1 MGVIVGK
8 GRDSSRGKRGSL
20 RGGNDGM
27 LHKLKID
34 VVFFSRYFLFLGL
47 RSASLHGPIVE
58 VMDSGRP
65 CRRMKGQQS
74 LPFVKRAVVRLRKN
88 QRETTATRAGHAN
101 GCKPTS
107 VRNHLVTDRE
117 HGTGSRQQQPL
128 SSIVIIASLRVLC
141 HRTLA
146 PTRSA
151 IQRWSKL
158 PAVFGRL

>member
-27 LHKLKID
+27 LHRLKID

-74 LPFVKRAVVRLRKN
+74 LPFVKRSRSTEKKSARDHSNARRSRKRL
-88 QRETTATRAGHAN
+88 
-101 GCKPTS
+101 
-107 VRNHLVTDRE
+107 
-117 HGTGSRQQQPL
+117 
-128 SSIVIIASLRVLC
+128 
-141 HRTLA
+141 
-146 PTRSA
+146 
-151 IQRWSKL
+151 
-158 PAVFGRL
+158 